1 MACIEDSLMVLAL
14 AVSNW
19 LAVLLYS
26 ALVALTHSS
35 FRMVKVSWFL
45 RLAASS
51 RSATGTALRGGL
63 LLMEVVNCEIA
74 VSFEG
79 PACRSNVVAK
89 YVASISK
96 R

>member
-1 MACIEDSLMVLAL
+1 MARIEDSLMVLAL
-14 AVSNW
+14 ADSNW

-26 ALVALTHSS
+26 AVVALTHSS

-51 RSATGTALRGGL
+51 RSATGTSLRGGM
-63 LLMEVVNCEIA
+63 LLMEVVNCEIDA
-74 VSFEG
+74 SFDG